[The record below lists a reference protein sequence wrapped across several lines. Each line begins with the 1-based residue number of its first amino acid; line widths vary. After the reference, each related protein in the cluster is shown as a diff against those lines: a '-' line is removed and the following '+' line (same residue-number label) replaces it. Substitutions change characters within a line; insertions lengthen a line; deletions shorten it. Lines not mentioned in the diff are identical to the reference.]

1 MQQIACLIC
10 YAELVFLHALGSLGD
25 VVHSSASGAQNINV
39 IFFMLA
45 WAQFG
50 SHKKRARTCYDELV
64 FLHPVGSAGHV
75 VHSDAIRERNVD
87 TLFFMLRWARC
98 CFHKKRT
105 RTRYAEFCFCIQWDL
120 WVT

>member
-10 YAELVFLHALGSLGD
+10 YAELVFFHALGSLGD

-50 SHKKRARTCYDELV
+50 SHKKRAKTCYDELV
-64 FLHPVGSAGHV
+64 FLHPV
-75 VHSDAIRERNVD
+75 RNVD
-87 TLFFMLRWARC
+87 ALFFMLRWARC

-105 RTRYAEFCFCIQWDL
+105 RTRYAEFCVCIQWDL